1 MLLGL
6 KIALRRLYPPCRP
19 YTRACPT
26 LAARAAQSD
35 GTKSKLVDLA
45 NKKHQGKIEAD
56 HDAATKHVEQ
66 TPAKRYHRWS
76 DDELRKLEEMVR
88 TGLRSTK
95 PPALWEETGRQLGR
109 SARSCS
115 IAYYLYAKKQIKAG
129 LLDPKLYNVEAVQ
142 KAASAIE
149 RHRQDADSKGVVV
162 IDWQAVARETGKPM
176 LDILNQISSLIVSS
190 KSDDAASAAQTRAQM
205 PTPYI
210 HIQQLQYPQEW
221 LPSHVERLQ
230 QLLDDNKHQRKN
242 INIQVVSLYMGI
254 EQTSCAIALSQF
266 YRKIDSVGIMDA
278 KGPWTAAEKE
288 RLKKAVKACGKP
300 LDWKRI
306 SAMVGTRSGSACNDQ
321 WYTRGYTKT
330 QSKNIAWTAEEIAHV
345 TEMIQNNPP
354 GTVLLPTI
362 CKMYPDRSRG
372 DISTL
377 ARQCRDRL
385 IHRRMHKQLRENP
398 ELLDQCVDEMRDAE
412 GNVDWSAVGKK
423 MGVRPSKCKT
433 YYENRMSK
441 KASRVKWSMA
451 EVDRLQWA
459 IKEHKRMKDQGQQG
473 ALRGS
478 IDWHFVSMMVGS
490 RTLNQCITKYTK
502 LVKTGA
508 VEK

>member
-6 KIALRRLYPPCRP
+6 KIPLRWLHPLCRP
-19 YTRACPT
+19 YTRTCPT

-45 NKKHQGKIEAD
+45 NKKHQGKIEGD

-95 PPALWEETGRQLGR
+95 PPALWEEIGRQLGR

-115 IAYYLYAKKQIKAG
+115 IAYYAYAKKQIKAG
-129 LLDPKLYNVEAVQ
+129 LLDPKLYNVEAIQ

-149 RHRQDADSKGVVV
+149 RHRQDADSKGVVA

-176 LDILNQISSLIVSS
+176 LDILNQISSLIMLS

-205 PTPYI
+205 LIPYI
-210 HIQQLQYPQEW
+210 HTQRLQYPQEW
-221 LPSHVERLQ
+221 LPSHVGRLQ
-230 QLLDDNKHQRKN
+230 QLLDDNRHQRKS

-254 EQTSCAIALSQF
+254 EQASCALALNQL
-266 YRKIDSVGIMDA
+266 YRKIDSVGIMDSV
-278 KGPWTAAEKE
+278 KPWTAAEKE

-300 LDWKRI
+300 MDWKRV
-306 SAMVGTRSGSACNDQ
+306 SAMVGTRSEIACCDQ
-321 WYTRGYTKT
+321 WYRNIRKEVPNE
-330 QSKNIAWTAEEIAHV
+330 KIAWTAEEIAHI
-345 TEMIQNNPP
+345 TEMIQNSPP

-362 CKMYPDRSRG
+362 CKMYPDRSHG
-372 DISTL
+372 DIKRL
-377 ARQCRDRL
+377 LRRCRDNVT
-385 IHRRMHKQLRENP
+385 HEQMYKQLRENP
-398 ELLDQCVDEMRDAE
+398 ELLDQCVDEMRNAE

-423 MGVRPSKCKT
+423 MGVRPSRCKRH
-433 YYENRMSK
+433 YENRMSK
-441 KASRVKWSMA
+441 KTSPVNWSMA

-459 IKEHKRMKDQGQQG
+459 IKEYKRRKDENPQG

-478 IDWHFVSMMVGS
+478 VDWHFVSMMVGS
-490 RTLNQCITKYTK
+490 RTVNQCINKYLK
-502 LVKTGA
+502 LVEAG
-508 VEK
+508 VLEK